1 MAMKKVKQTYNP
13 NCWICIGP
21 QLLTD
26 TARQLAG
33 TKLVSQIPASA
44 DLHFVPMKTIMS
56 VHFPQV
62 NALLFPE
69 RPFSFQAWQKFFAQ
83 SSAVHF
89 FSKTTSLL
97 ASPDDPRHSAYAL
110 LGPRYCPRSYYSTK
124 NF

>member
-1 MAMKKVKQTYNP
+1 MLKVSCHPSSLSKP
-13 NCWICIGP
+13 SS
-21 QLLTD
+21 
-26 TARQLAG
+26 G
-33 TKLVSQIPASA
+33 TWFLGSPSFSDSAKLVSRIPASA

-62 NALLFPE
+62 NNLLFPE

-97 ASPDDPRHSAYAL
+97 ASTDDPRHSAYAL